1 MAHETSIVHWELYI
15 VCMCH
20 CIIPTMDS
28 LILPFVC
35 LPFQSIKQPN
45 RLWLDV
51 VWSCLQGRYGH
62 EASCRTHEWKIGHV
76 RCRWNC
82 HSIDHQWTRIPLCVK
97 IQRSNVW
104 FLSHSFHK
112 CRNVIQTSIMLLT
125 FGRVFDP
132 LRLSRESN
140 GPRNFDRTWTIWVL
154 LVMFLCMM
162 KWPCN
167 HKLR

>member
-1 MAHETSIVHWELYI
+1 
-15 VCMCH
+15 
-20 CIIPTMDS
+20 MDS

-112 CRNVIQTSIMLLT
+112 CRNVIQTSIMLFTVVYDYKAISSYKGTSPRALKLSMYDRSFVGHWT
-125 FGRVFDP
+125 P
-132 LRLSRESN
+132 LIIVM
-140 GPRNFDRTWTIWVL
+140 DRRRDQRSISSYEIPPSL
-154 LVMFLCMM
+154 QKCSE
-162 KWPCN
+162 
-167 HKLR
+167 